1 MGLWTWHSF
10 LIPYMA
16 DRRLV
21 DGWHDEGASNVRLI
35 RELRMMGWTGNV
47 DIDRAHDLLAELG
60 AEYVLVK
67 RVSEYSGEHS
77 ELFWEEIEAH
87 PEWFEKRE
95 QWGGS
100 WPSSGYFR
108 NTPHGSRTHRQPPT
122 CHNPLRGNE
131 GRPCYYRAR
140 RLD

>member
-95 QWGGS
+95 QWGGGAGRLPGTS
-100 WPSSGYFR
+100 ETLHTGRAPIVSHPPAITHSGAMKGGLVI
-108 NTPHGSRTHRQPPT
+108 TGHG
-122 CHNPLRGNE
+122 G
-131 GRPCYYRAR
+131 
-140 RLD
+140 